1 MAPPPLS
8 GPPPGEVH
16 VWLSFLADVPTPLEA
31 AYERLLDAGE
41 RLRHQRYKVEG
52 ARREFLV
59 GRALV
64 RTVLSRYAPTAPA
77 DWRFEANEYGRPAIV
92 GAASGLVFNLTHPRG
107 LAALAVARDCDL
119 GIDVESV
126 DRPSASHDLAGRYF
140 STPEAEFVR
149 AGGSLLAERFFAVW
163 TLKEA
168 YIKARGMGL
177 ALPLDGFSY
186 DLAVASPTI
195 AFADTCPDDPA
206 RWRFWRGGVSDMHR
220 LALAVSPQTA
230 GARVDF
236 RRIVPLTGFDEALTP
251 AVICLDAPADRRKA

>member
-1 MAPPPLS
+1 MPISPFP
-8 GPPPGEVH
+8 GPPPGRVD
-16 VWLSFLADVPTPLEA
+16 VWLGFLADVPAPLEA

-64 RTVLSRYAPTAPA
+64 RTVLSRYADMAPA

-92 GAASGLVFNLTHPRG
+92 GAAPGLVFNLSHTRG

-119 GIDVESV
+119 GVDVESV
-126 DRPSASHDLAGRYF
+126 DRPSAAPDVADRYF
-140 STPEAEFVR
+140 SAPEAAFVR
-149 AGGSLLAERFFAVW
+149 AGGDLLAERFFAVW

-186 DLAVASPTI
+186 DLAGAAPAI
-195 AFADTCPDDPA
+195 AFSDTCPDDPA
-206 RWRFWRGGVSDMHR
+206 RWHFLRAGVSDTHR
-220 LALAVSPQTA
+220 LALAVSPHAT
-230 GARVDF
+230 GACVNF

-251 AVICLDAPADRRKA
+251 AAVSLDAPADGRPA

>member
-1 MAPPPLS
+1 MVLPPLP
-8 GPPPGEVH
+8 GPPAGAVD
-16 VWLSFLADVPTPLEA
+16 VWLGFLADVPPSLEA
-31 AYERLLDAGE
+31 AYERLLDPGE

-92 GAASGLVFNLTHPRG
+92 GTAPGLVFNLSHTRG

-126 DRPSASHDLAGRYF
+126 DRPSATHDLAGRYF
-140 STPEAEFVR
+140 SSSEAAYVR
-149 AGGSLLAERFFAVW
+149 QGGAMLAERFFAVW

-186 DLAVASPTI
+186 NLAGTAPTI
-195 AFADTCPDDPA
+195 AFADSCPDDPA
-206 RWRFWRGGVSDMHR
+206 RWQFLRAGVSDTHR
-220 LALAVSPQTA
+220 LALAVSP
-230 GARVDF
+230 GAADANVQF
-236 RRIVPLTGFDEALTP
+236 RRIVPLTGVDEALTP
-251 AVICLDAPADRRKA
+251 AAVSLDAPVPGRPA